1 MINYGGVW
9 SDTWKEV
16 SMQPRVL
23 NEISKEGVLVD
34 EVPRLLV
41 WDIEESN
48 KRTIRSHAGQ
58 KGQSSRK
65 RLMRSQH
72 VGLRAAKGRSE
83 VGLGSV
89 DRGGSCWW

>member
-1 MINYGGVW
+1 M
-9 SDTWKEV
+9 DTWKEV

-34 EVPRLLV
+34 EVPRLLI

-48 KRTIRSHAGQ
+48 KRMIRSHASQ

-65 RLMRSQH
+65 RLMRSQR
-72 VGLRAAKGRSE
+72 VAKKKTGTSWEIVIRIAGLS
-83 VGLGSV
+83 
-89 DRGGSCWW
+89 

>member
-1 MINYGGVW
+1 
-9 SDTWKEV
+9 
-16 SMQPRVL
+16 MQPRVL

-65 RLMRSQH
+65 RLMRSQR
-72 VGLRAAKGRSE
+72 VAKTGTSWEIVIRIAGLS
-83 VGLGSV
+83 
-89 DRGGSCWW
+89 

>member
-1 MINYGGVW
+1 
-9 SDTWKEV
+9 
-16 SMQPRVL
+16 MQPRIL

-58 KGQSSRK
+58 KGQSSRG
-65 RLMRSQH
+65 RLMGSRRVARKTGTSWEI
-72 VGLRAAKGRSE
+72 VIRIAGLS
-83 VGLGSV
+83 
-89 DRGGSCWW
+89 

>member
-65 RLMRSQH
+65 RLMRSQC
-72 VGLRAAKGRSE
+72 VAKKKKKTGTSWEIVIRIAGLS
-83 VGLGSV
+83 
-89 DRGGSCWW
+89 

>member
-16 SMQPRVL
+16 LMQPQVL

-65 RLMRSQH
+65 RLMRSQR
-72 VGLRAAKGRSE
+72 VAKKKQ
-83 VGLGSV
+83 VP
-89 DRGGSCWW
+89 RGKLL

>member
-65 RLMRSQH
+65 RLMRSQR
-72 VGLRAAKGRSE
+72 VVKKTGTSWEIVIRIAGLSS
-83 VGLGSV
+83 L
-89 DRGGSCWW
+89 

>member
-41 WDIEESN
+41 WDIEELN

-65 RLMRSQH
+65 RLRRSQR
-72 VGLRAAKGRSE
+72 VAKKKTGTSWEIVIRIAGLS
-83 VGLGSV
+83 
-89 DRGGSCWW
+89 